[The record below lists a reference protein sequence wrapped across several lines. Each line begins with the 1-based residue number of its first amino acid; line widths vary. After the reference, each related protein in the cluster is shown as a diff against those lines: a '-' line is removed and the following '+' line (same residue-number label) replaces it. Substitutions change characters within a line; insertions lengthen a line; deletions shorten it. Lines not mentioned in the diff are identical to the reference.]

1 MTTSTKVIL
10 GIVGAAAAGAVIGM
24 LLAPD
29 KGSELRKKVKDTA
42 NDWACQLADLFA
54 EGKTELQNLT
64 SKGAKGARDV
74 KNEAENTFNNA
85 RESFS

>member
-1 MTTSTKVIL
+1 MNSSTKVII

-29 KGSELRKKVKDTA
+29 KGTEIRRKVKDTA

-54 EGKTELQNLT
+54 EGKSELNNLKNKA
-64 SKGAKGARDV
+64 SKTAKDLQGQ
-74 KNEAENTFNNA
+74 AEDRYNNV
-85 RESFS
+85 REGLG

>member
-54 EGKTELQNLT
+54 EGKTELQNLKNKT
-64 SKGAKGARDV
+64 AKAGREV
-74 KNEAENTFNNA
+74 KNEAENTYNNA